1 MSIVPFSLANNIGDR
16 FLEMLRK
23 HGINPGVSSKLENEL
38 LSLTALIEIWENPIL
53 IKDEECKLDILRS
66 AAGLYDL
73 GAKVLT
79 VEPLQDFPTFLPH
92 LRLIGEQ
99 KYDYAS
105 LGQNVASGPSDDTA
119 RKIAEL
125 YIGCLAVHVGTDV
138 QLDSPT
144 NAKGDNPDVMFTL
157 KKDNSEQTSQRWALA
172 IKTISTI
179 QGQTIFERIRE
190 GALQIDDPKCSADR
204 GMVVIN
210 AKSALDH
217 DALWNGNYNNLSE
230 GIVALKAQLDNLA
243 EQANLNRPQQEWDD
257 IFAAKVVRPIIFM
270 GQTLITLP
278 TLLSN
283 KTPTILKMFSI
294 YCANG
299 TADETGY
306 GIVFCMNEYM
316 QKIKNGIPGGEGVLP
331 S

>member
-1 MSIVPFSLANNIGDR
+1 MSIVPFNHANNIGDR
-16 FLEMLRK
+16 FLDMLRR
-23 HGINPGVSSKLENEL
+23 HGINPGISSKLENEL
-38 LSLTALIEIWENPIL
+38 LSLTALIEIWENPSL
-53 IKDEECKLDILRS
+53 IEDEQYKLNILRS

-73 GAKVLT
+73 GAKILT

-92 LRLIGEQ
+92 LQLIGEL

-125 YIGCLAVHVGTDV
+125 YIGCLAVHVGIDI

-144 NAKGDNPDVMFTL
+144 NAKGDNPDVMFTV
-157 KKDNSEQTSQRWALA
+157 KKDDREESSQRWALA
-172 IKTISTI
+172 IKTISTT

-204 GMVVIN
+204 GMVIIN

-217 DALWNGNYNNLSE
+217 DALWNGNYNDSSE
-230 GIVALKAQLDNLA
+230 GVAALKAQLDYLA
-243 EQANLNRPQQEWDD
+243 EQADLNRPQQEWDD
-257 IFAAKVVRPIIFM
+257 IFLAKVVRPIIFM

-278 TLLSN
+278 TPLSN
-283 KTPTILKMFSI
+283 KTPTILRLFSI

-299 TADETGY
+299 KADETGC
-306 GIVFCMNEYM
+306 GLAFCMNEFM
-316 QKIKNGIPGGEGVLP
+316 QKIQNGIPGGDGFLP

>member
-1 MSIVPFSLANNIGDR
+1 MSIVSFNDANNIGDR
-16 FLEMLRK
+16 FLDMLRR
-23 HGINPGVSSKLENEL
+23 HAINPGISSKLENEL
-38 LSLTALIEIWENPIL
+38 LSLTALIEIWKNPSL
-53 IKDEECKLDILRS
+53 IEEQQYKINILRS

-73 GAKVLT
+73 GAKILAA
-79 VEPLQDFPTFLPH
+79 EPLQDFPTFLPH
-92 LRLIGEQ
+92 LRLIGEL

-125 YIGCLAVHVGTDV
+125 YIGCLAIHIGIDV

-144 NAKGDNPDVMFTL
+144 NAKGDNPDVMFTV
-157 KKDNSEQTSQRWALA
+157 KKDDSEESSQRWALA
-172 IKTISTI
+172 IKTISTT

-204 GMVVIN
+204 GMVIIN

-217 DALWNGNYNNLSE
+217 EALWNGNYNDLSD
-230 GIVALKAQLDNLA
+230 GIAALKAQLDNLA
-243 EQANLNRPQQEWDD
+243 EKADLNRPQQEWDD
-257 IFAAKVVRPIIFM
+257 IFVAKVVRPIIFM
-270 GQTLITLP
+270 GQTLIKLP
-278 TLLSN
+278 TPLSK
-283 KTPTILKMFSI
+283 KTPTILRLFSI

-299 TADETGY
+299 KADNTGY
-306 GIVFCMNEYM
+306 DLAFCMNEFM
-316 QKIKNGIPGGEGVLP
+316 QRIQYGIPGGDGLLP